1 MHTLSKSELSSR
13 EDAYLSRL
21 PISIIQ
27 SWYQREGY
35 IRSMAD
41 LIEKELQSFSR
52 PEEVG
57 LILALIYLTTC
68 LDAFVV
74 S

>member
-1 MHTLSKSELSSR
+1 MSKSELSSR

-68 LDAFVV
+68 LGIFVV

>member
-1 MHTLSKSELSSR
+1 MFSDR

-21 PISIIQ
+21 PVSIIQ

-35 IRSMAD
+35 IKSMAG
-41 LIEKELQSFSR
+41 LIEKELGSFSR

-57 LILALIYLTTC
+57 FILAVIYLRH
-68 LDAFVV
+68 LDVLCVEFFFFWLM
-74 S
+74 